1 MRKAWFLAA
10 ALALVGAPALAAD
23 PTGNWLV
30 KDQTA
35 VIRIAPCADALC
47 GTIAWTSQPGLDEN
61 NPDPSK
67 RNRPIVGTQ
76 ILLGMKPAGGTGG
89 TGGTGGA
96 SGTGGAGGN
105 RWDGEIYNPENG
117 KTYSGHIILLSPDLL
132 RIEGCLLIFCGGEN
146 WTRSR

>member
-1 MRKAWFLAA
+1 MRKAWSIAA
-10 ALALVGAPALAAD
+10 ALALVGGPALAAD

-47 GTIAWTSQPGLDEN
+47 GTIAWPSQPGLDEN
-61 NPDPSK
+61 NPDPGK
-67 RNRPIVGTQ
+67 RDRPIVGTQ
-76 ILLGMKPAGGTGG
+76 IIVGMKP
-89 TGGTGGA
+89 
-96 SGTGGAGGN
+96 AGGN

-117 KTYSGHIILLSPDLL
+117 KTYSGHIILLSPDVL

>member
-35 VIRIAPCADALC
+35 IIRIAPCADALC

-67 RNRPIVGTQ
+67 RDRPIVGTQ

-89 TGGTGGA
+89 TGGA
-96 SGTGGAGGN
+96 SGTGSN

-117 KTYSGHIILLSPDLL
+117 KTYSGHIILLSPDQL

>member
-10 ALALVGAPALAAD
+10 VLALVGGPALAAD
-23 PTGNWLV
+23 PAGNWLV

-35 VIRIAPCADALC
+35 IIRIAPCADALC

-61 NPDPSK
+61 NPDPTK
-67 RNRPIVGTQ
+67 RDRPIVGTQ
-76 ILLGMKPAGGTGG
+76 ILLGMKPVGGGG

-96 SGTGGAGGN
+96 SGTGGTGGN

-132 RIEGCLLIFCGGEN
+132 RVEGCLLIFCGGEN

>member
-10 ALALVGAPALAAD
+10 VLALVGGPALAAD
-23 PTGNWLV
+23 PAGNWLV

-35 VIRIAPCADALC
+35 IIRIAPCADAFC

-61 NPDPSK
+61 NPDPTK
-67 RNRPIVGTQ
+67 RDRPIVGTQ
-76 ILLGMKPAGGTGG
+76 ILLGMKPAGGG

-96 SGTGGAGGN
+96 SGTSGTGGN

>member
-1 MRKAWFLAA
+1 VPAGESGQDMRKAWSIAA
-10 ALALVGAPALAAD
+10 ALALIGGPALAAD

-67 RNRPIVGTQ
+67 RDRPIVGTQ
-76 ILLGMKPAGGTGG
+76 IIVGMKP
-89 TGGTGGA
+89 
-96 SGTGGAGGN
+96 AGGN

-117 KTYSGHIILLSPDLL
+117 KTYSGHVILLSPDVL

>member
-1 MRKAWFLAA
+1 MRKAWSIAA
-10 ALALVGAPALAAD
+10 ALALVGGPALAAD

-47 GTIAWTSQPGLDEN
+47 GTIAWTSQPGTDEH

-67 RNRPIVGTQ
+67 RDRPIVGTQ
-76 ILLGMKPAGGTGG
+76 IIVGMKP
-89 TGGTGGA
+89 
-96 SGTGGAGGN
+96 AGGN

-117 KTYSGHIILLSPDLL
+117 KTYSGHIILLSPDVL